1 MNTSFF
7 TRYNGGNR
15 VELIHKGKHTRI
27 YRGYDTSE
35 LRPVAIRIVRKEMT
49 IRSIPR
55 DFSYLSRLIHPH
67 ICRCYDANIQDSV
80 NQFGELERTE
90 ALVME
95 FASGGDI
102 IAYTSMHP
110 ESRKKLLTDVLKGL
124 EYLHENGMVH
134 GGLNSAQ
141 VLIKE
146 TADGPQAM
154 ISCLEMNKTKKNRA
168 FLDYYAPE
176 QLMPNAYSEYD
187 HRADLWAWGCMVYEV
202 YTGNRLFVVNESPMQ
217 TEDLLWKM
225 GAEPYDLSSIPV
237 LMREFAAH
245 CLKSDPERRIN
256 SATELL
262 QLIRESDLQREKE
275 VQQMPGKVADFVVL
289 SKKDSIS
296 GKGKEGKNA
305 SSKNPPSGLV
315 NFFNAFKRF

>member
-27 YRGYDTSE
+27 YRGYDSSE
-35 LRPVAIRIVRKEMT
+35 LRPVAIRVVRKEMT

-55 DFSYLSRLIHPH
+55 DFSYLSRLVHPH
-67 ICRCYDANIQDSV
+67 ICRCYDADIQDSV

-102 IAYTSMHP
+102 IAYTSRHP
-110 ESRKKLLTDVLKGL
+110 ECRKKLLTDVLKGL

-134 GGLNSAQ
+134 GSLNSAQ

-154 ISCLEMNKTKKNRA
+154 ISCLEMHKTKKNSA

-202 YTGNRLFVVNESPMQ
+202 YTGKRLFIVNQSPMQ
-217 TEDLLWKM
+217 AEDLLWKM
-225 GAEPYDLSSIPV
+225 GAEPYDLSAIPA
-237 LMREFAAH
+237 LMREFAAL
-245 CLKSDPERRIN
+245 CLKSDPERRI
-256 SATELL
+256 SSVAELL
-262 QLIRESDLQREKE
+262 QLIRESDLQREKD
-275 VQQMPGKVADFVVL
+275 VQQMPAKLTEMVVV
-289 SKKDSIS
+289 SKKDSS
-296 GKGKEGKNA
+296 SPKGRDTKKV

-315 NFFNAFKRF
+315 NFFNAFRRF

>member
-1 MNTSFF
+1 
-7 TRYNGGNR
+7 
-15 VELIHKGKHTRI
+15 LIHKGKHTRI

-35 LRPVAIRIVRKEMT
+35 LRPVAIRVVRKEMT

-55 DFSYLSRLIHPH
+55 DFTYLSRLVHPH
-67 ICRCYDANIQDSV
+67 ICRCYDADIQESV

-124 EYLHENGMVH
+124 EYLHENGLVH
-134 GGLNSAQ
+134 GSLNSAQ

-154 ISCLEMNKTKKNRA
+154 ISCLEMNKTKKNCS
-168 FLDYYAPE
+168 FLDYCAPE
-176 QLMPNAYSEYD
+176 QLMPNAYTEYD

-225 GAEPYDLSSIPV
+225 GAEPYDLSPIPM
-237 LMREFAAH
+237 LMREFAAR

-256 SATELL
+256 TATELL
-262 QLIRESDLQREKE
+262 QLIMENDLQREKD
-275 VQQMPGKVADFVVL
+275 VQQISGKVTEMVVL
-289 SKKDSIS
+289 SKKDSS
-296 GKGKEGKNA
+296 LVKGKDAKKV
-305 SSKNPPSGLV
+305 SSKKPPSGLV
-315 NFFNAFKRF
+315 NFFNSFRRF

>member
-1 MNTSFF
+1 VNTSFF
-7 TRYNGGNR
+7 TRYNGGNL
-15 VELIHKGKHTRI
+15 VELIHKGKQTRI
-27 YRGYDTSE
+27 YRGYDSSE
-35 LRPVAIRIVRKEMT
+35 LRPVAIRVVRQEMT
-49 IRSIPR
+49 MRSIPR
-55 DFSYLSRLIHPH
+55 DFSFLSRLVHPH
-67 ICRCYDANIQDSV
+67 ICRCYDANVQDSV

-102 IAYTSMHP
+102 ISYTSRHP
-110 ESRKKLLTDVLKGL
+110 EYRKKLLTDVLKGL

-134 GGLNSAQ
+134 GNLNSAQ

-146 TADGPQAM
+146 TPEGPQAL
-154 ISCLEMNKTKKNRA
+154 ISCLEMHKTKKNSS

-202 YTGNRLFVVNESPMQ
+202 YSGERLFMVQNSPMQ

-225 GAEPYDLSSIPV
+225 GAEPYDLRTIPV
-237 LMREFAAH
+237 QMREYAAH
-245 CLKSDPERRIN
+245 CLKSNPERRIN
-256 SATELL
+256 TVTELL
-262 QLIRESDLQREKE
+262 QLIRDNDLQREKE
-275 VQQMPGKVADFVVL
+275 VHQLQGKVSELVIVT
-289 SKKDSIS
+289 KKESVPS
-296 GKGKEGKNA
+296 RGKDLKKV

-315 NFFNAFKRF
+315 NFFNAFRRF